1 VPSPKQLTPRST
13 LENLKKEAKGWLKAL
28 RANVAEARTR
38 LERALPDAPLKPT
51 LRDVQ
56 HALAREHGLPGWAAL
71 KGQLTGSQSNEKTLE
86 QIVHWFLENA
96 CPDHHVRSRPAHRM
110 ARHTAMRILEHYPDI
125 VRYGLHT
132 AVVCGDVAEVNRI
145 LAARPRSASEKSSE
159 TAPDRSDVGG
169 SGDLFRDI
177 GPKGWEPLLY
187 LSFTRL
193 PLPSANDN
201 ALAIARAL
209 LDHGA
214 DPNSFF
220 MAGSSRYT
228 PLVGVIGEGEED
240 RPPHPKRHALAK
252 LLLERGANPYDIQV
266 IYNVGFHG
274 DFLWFLKL
282 IYDEAVRRG
291 RKADWDDPEW
301 SMLDMGGYGSGAR
314 FLLGNAVA
322 RNSLDSAEWMLA
334 HGANPNAAPPRDRRM
349 SKRTLYEEAVRNGFS
364 DMAELLA
371 RHGATRSE
379 VALEGIE
386 AFSAACFRL
395 DREAAEA
402 LLARHPE
409 YLKSTQTIFAAA
421 KRDRPDVV
429 ELLLDLGVSP
439 NVADRENQRALH
451 IAAYDDAIGV
461 GTLLIERGADIDPV
475 ESNWGNT
482 PLDAA
487 VHSDSAR
494 MIELLG
500 RVSRDVWNLSFTG
513 QVERLRELF
522 AEMPELARVSSKEYG
537 TPLSWLPDD
546 EAKAI
551 EVVELFLANGADPTL
566 TNADGHTAAD
576 RAERRGLFDAAE
588 LLRSGPTPKARP
600 TLKQFETM
608 ATNLL
613 EAYRSGEPAAMQR
626 HWNDTW
632 HMRSWKAMR
641 TYVRL
646 DLGKQAESEDHQVD
660 ISLDEARLWVARD
673 HGFKSWQELS
683 DYVMKLPAG
692 KSAIAATPVTP
703 FRIDSRGKKQSLPG
717 DRDWDAVIDTMRE
730 HRIPGLDANGQMTDA
745 ILERVSRLDHVTSL
759 HLSNSRQ
766 VTDEGL
772 RHLARMQQLQNLDLS
787 VTSITDRGLEVL
799 RQLPELRTFRLVHQ
813 HGVTDSG
820 VANLAGCEH
829 LELVDLMGTATGD
842 GAVKALTGKR
852 NLRHF
857 KSGNDVTDAGL
868 TLFQG
873 FPVFKTWQGGEIS
886 RALLDNAAE
895 PNHLLIRGPITDDGL
910 ANLVAL
916 EGLFSLNID
925 SSEPALTGAGLV
937 HLAHLPNLGSLAFD
951 ATDESMPYIA
961 ALPHL
966 RFLSCQDTVA
976 GDDGFVALSRS
987 QTIEQIWGRRCYN
1000 LRARGFTALS
1010 KMPSLRSL
1018 SVSCKNVDDA
1028 GLSTLPDFPSL
1039 VELMP
1044 MDVPDDGY
1052 LHVGKSER
1060 LESLILMYCRETTD
1074 TATEHIAGLPRLM
1087 GYFASYTRIT
1097 DRTPEILGTMKS
1109 LERVEFSSCA
1119 GVTSAGVAR
1128 LARLPRL
1135 REVNVSGMP
1144 KVSAEIT
1151 VAFPANVRVN
1161 YSP

>member
-1 VPSPKQLTPRST
+1 MPRQLTPQST
-13 LENLKKEAKGWLKAL
+13 LENLKREAKRWLRAL

-38 LERALPDAPLKPT
+38 LERALPNAPSQPT

-56 HALAREHGLPGWAAL
+56 RALAREHGLSGWAAL
-71 KGQLTGSQSNEKTLE
+71 KNRLATPQSAEKTRE

-125 VRYGLHT
+125 AHYSLHT
-132 AVVCGDVAEVNRI
+132 AVVCGDVAEVDRI
-145 LAARPRSASEKSSE
+145 LAERPRSASEKSSE
-159 TAPDRSDVGG
+159 TAADRSDVGG
-169 SGDLFRDI
+169 AGDLFRDI

-193 PLPSANDN
+193 PLASANDN
-201 ALAIARAL
+201 ALAVARAL

-214 DPNSFF
+214 DPNSSF

-240 RPPHPKRHALAK
+240 RPPHPQRDALAK
-252 LLLERGANPYDIQV
+252 LFLQRGANPYDIQV

-282 IYDEAVRRG
+282 IYDESVKRG
-291 RKADWDDPEW
+291 QSADWDDPEW

-314 FLLGNAVA
+314 FLLGNAVG
-322 RNSLDSAEWMLA
+322 RNNLESAEWMLA
-334 HGANPNAAPPRDRRM
+334 HGANPNAVPPRDRRM
-349 SKRTLYEEAVRNGFS
+349 SKRSLFEEAVRNGFS
-364 DMAELLA
+364 EMAELLA

-395 DREAAEA
+395 DRETAQA
-402 LLARHPE
+402 LLEGHPE

-421 KRDRPDVV
+421 KQDRSDVV
-429 ELLLDLGVSP
+429 ELLLDFGVSAD
-439 NVADRENQRALH
+439 VHDRENQRALH
-451 IAAYDDAIGV
+451 IAAYDDSIRV
-461 GTLLIERGADIDPV
+461 GSLLLERGAEVDPV
-475 ESNWGNT
+475 ESRWGNT

-494 MIELLG
+494 MIDLLC

-513 QVERLRELF
+513 KIERLREVF
-522 AEMPELARVSSKEYG
+522 ATEPELARVSSKQYG
-537 TPLSWLPDD
+537 TPLFWLPED

-551 EVVELFLANGADPTL
+551 EVVELFLANGADPSL
-566 TNADGHTAAD
+566 TNADGQTAAD
-576 RAERRGLFDAAE
+576 RADRRGLFDAAE
-588 LLRSGPTPKARP
+588 RLRMPSTPQTRP
-600 TLKQFETM
+600 ALEQFETM
-608 ATNLL
+608 AANLL
-613 EAYRSGEPAAMQR
+613 EAYRSGDPAAMQR

-641 TYVRL
+641 TYVQL
-646 DLGKQAESEDHQVD
+646 DLGKRPESEGQDID
-660 ISLDEARLWVARD
+660 ISLDDARLWVARD

-683 DYVMKLPAG
+683 DYLTRLPAG

-703 FRIDSRGKKQSLPG
+703 FRIDSKGKKQSLPS

-730 HRIPGLDANGQMTDA
+730 HRIQGLDANGQMTDA
-745 ILERVSRLDHVTSL
+745 ILERISRVDHVTSL
-759 HLSNSRQ
+759 DLSNSRK
-766 VTDEGL
+766 VTDSGL
-772 RHLARMQQLQNLDLS
+772 QYLARMPQLQNLDLS
-787 VTSITDRGLEVL
+787 GSSITDRGLDVL
-799 RQLPELRTFRLVHQ
+799 RELPELRTFRLVHQ

-820 VANLAGCEH
+820 VANLSRCEN
-829 LELVDLMGTATGD
+829 LALVDLMGTATGD

-857 KSGNDVTDAGL
+857 KSGNAVTDAGL
-868 TLFQG
+868 ALFHD

-886 RALLDNAAE
+886 RALLDFAAE
-895 PNHLLIRGPITDDGL
+895 PNHLMVRGPFTDDGL
-910 ANLVAL
+910 ANLVGL
-916 EGLFSLNID
+916 DGLFSLNVD
-925 SSEPALTGAGLV
+925 SSVRAITGAGLV
-937 HLAHLPNLGSLAFD
+937 PLAHLPNLGSLAFD

-987 QTIEQIWGRRCYN
+987 QTIEQIWGRRCHN
-1000 LRARGFTALS
+1000 LRARGFAALS
-1010 KMPSLRSL
+1010 RMPSLRSL
-1018 SVSCKNVDDA
+1018 SVSCKNVKDA
-1028 GLSTLPDFPSL
+1028 GLSTLPDFPAL

-1052 LHVGKSER
+1052 RHVGKCEK

-1074 TATEHIAGLPRLM
+1074 AATGHIAALPRLTR
-1087 GYFASYTRIT
+1087 YFASYTRIT
-1097 DRTPEILGTMKS
+1097 DRTPEILGTIES

-1119 GVTSAGVAR
+1119 GVTTAGVAR
-1128 LARLPRL
+1128 LNRLPRL
-1135 REVNVSGMP
+1135 REVSVSGMP
-1144 KVSAEIT
+1144 KVSAEI
-1151 VAFPANVRVN
+1151 VAAFPANVLVK

>member
-1 VPSPKQLTPRST
+1 MPRQLTPRST
-13 LENLKKEAKGWLKAL
+13 LDSLKREAKRWLRAL
-28 RANVAEARTR
+28 RSNVAEARAR
-38 LERALPDAPLKPT
+38 LERALPNAPSQPT

-56 HALAREHGLPGWAAL
+56 HALAREYGLSGWAAL
-71 KGQLTGSQSNEKTLE
+71 KNLLAAPQSAGKTRD

-110 ARHTAMRILEHYPDI
+110 ARHTAMRILEHNPDI
-125 VRYGLHT
+125 AHYSLHT
-132 AVVCGDVAEVNRI
+132 AVVCGDLAEVERI
-145 LAARPRSASEKSSE
+145 LAERPQSASEKSSE

-169 SGDLFRDI
+169 AGDLFRDI

-187 LSFTRL
+187 LAFTRL
-193 PLPSANDN
+193 PLASANDN
-201 ALAIARAL
+201 ALTIARTL

-220 MAGSSRYT
+220 QAGGSSYT

-240 RPPHPKRHALAK
+240 RPPHRRRDALAT
-252 LLLERGANPYDIQV
+252 LFLERGANPYDIQV

-282 IYDEAVRRG
+282 IYDESVKRG
-291 RKADWDDPEW
+291 QQADWDDPEW

-314 FLLGNAVA
+314 FLLGNAVE
-322 RNSLDSAEWMLA
+322 RNNLESAEWMLA

-349 SKRTLYEEAVRNGFS
+349 SKRSLYEEAVRNGFNE
-364 DMAELLA
+364 MADLLV

-379 VALEGIE
+379 LTLEGIE

-395 DREAAEA
+395 DREAAHA
-402 LLARHPE
+402 LSARHQE
-409 YLKSTQTIFAAA
+409 YLKSTETIFAAA
-421 KRDRPDVV
+421 KRDRSDVV
-429 ELLLDLGVSP
+429 ELLLELGVSP
-439 NVADRENQRALH
+439 DVHDGENQRALH
-451 IAAYDDAIGV
+451 IAAYHDAIRV
-461 GTLLIERGADIDPV
+461 GTMLLERGAEIDPV
-475 ESNWGNT
+475 ESRWGNT

-494 MIELLG
+494 MIDVLG

-513 QVERLRELF
+513 KVERLREIF
-522 AEMPELARVSSKEYG
+522 SMEPELARVSSKQYG
-537 TPLSWLPDD
+537 TPLFWLPED
-546 EAKAI
+546 EAAAI
-551 EVVELFLANGADPTL
+551 DVVELFLANGADTSL

-588 LLRSGPTPKARP
+588 LLRSGSTPKTRP

-613 EAYRSGEPAAMQR
+613 EAYRSGEPEAMQR

-641 TYVRL
+641 RYVQL
-646 DLGKQAESEDHQVD
+646 DLEKEAESEDQDVD
-660 ISLDEARLWVARD
+660 ITLDDARLWVARD
-673 HGFKSWQELS
+673 HGFTSWQDLS
-683 DYVMKLPAG
+683 DYVATLPSG
-692 KSAIAATPVTP
+692 SSPIAATPVTP
-703 FRIDSRGKKQSLPG
+703 FRIDSTGKAQRLPG
-717 DRDWDAVIDTMRE
+717 ERNWDAVISTMRE
-730 HRIPGLDANGQMTDA
+730 HGIQGLNANGQMTDA
-745 ILERVSRLDHVTSL
+745 ILERISRLDHVTSL
-759 HLSNSRQ
+759 DLSNSRK
-766 VTDEGL
+766 VTDAGL
-772 RHLARMQQLQNLDLS
+772 RHLARLPHLQNLDLS
-787 VTSITDRGLEVL
+787 VTGITDRGLEVL
-799 RQLPELRTFRLVHQ
+799 RELPELRTFRLVHQ

-820 VANLAGCEH
+820 VANLSRCEH
-829 LELVDLMGTATGD
+829 LQLVDLMGTATGD
-842 GAVKALTGKR
+842 GAVRALGGKR
-852 NLRHF
+852 KLRHF
-857 KSGNDVTDAGL
+857 KSGNAVTDTGL
-868 TLFQG
+868 SLLHE
-873 FPVFKTWQGGEIS
+873 FPVFKTWQGGETS
-886 RALLDNAAE
+886 RALLDDAAE
-895 PNHLLIRGPITDDGL
+895 PNHLMVRGPFTDDGI
-910 ANLVAL
+910 ANLVGL
-916 EGLFSLNID
+916 DGLFSLNLD
-925 SSEPALTGAGLV
+925 SSELGITGAALV
-937 HLAHLPNLGSLAFD
+937 PLAQLPNLGSLAFD
-951 ATDESMPYIA
+951 ATDESMPFIA

-1000 LRARGFTALS
+1000 LRARGFAALS

-1028 GLSTLPDFPSL
+1028 GLSTLLDFPAL

-1044 MDVPDDGY
+1044 MDVPDGGY
-1052 LHVGKSER
+1052 RYVGKCEK
-1060 LESLILMYCRETTD
+1060 LESLVLMYCRETTD
-1074 TATEHIAGLPRLM
+1074 VATEHIAALPRLM
-1087 GYFASYTRIT
+1087 RYFASYTRIT
-1097 DRTPEILGTMKS
+1097 DRTPEILGTIAS

-1119 GVTSAGVAR
+1119 GVSTAGVAK

-1135 REVNVSGMP
+1135 REVSVSGMP

-1151 VAFPANVRVN
+1151 AAFPANVRVN